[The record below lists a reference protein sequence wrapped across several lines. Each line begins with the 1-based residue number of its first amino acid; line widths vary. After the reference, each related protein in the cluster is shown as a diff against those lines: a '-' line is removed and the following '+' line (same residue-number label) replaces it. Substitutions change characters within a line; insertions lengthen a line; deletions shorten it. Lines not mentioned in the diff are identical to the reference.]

1 MYKIPKRVSVTG
13 ILQSI
18 AENYLKLSKI
28 SSQQLKQQ
36 TFISYQLKRR
46 SMEFLRKNA
55 VKFLEKAEESLG
67 KGEYN
72 FVMFFVEQFFQLS
85 LKYLIAKK
93 YGDFPKTHSLKVLFE
108 LTEDEKL
115 LRFYKDN
122 IDTFRDI
129 ELAYVASRY
138 FDVEYSEK
146 AAENGLKLAK
156 RFAEVTEIA

>member
-1 MYKIPKRVSVTG
+1 M
-13 ILQSI
+13 
-18 AENYLKLSKI
+18 
-28 SSQQLKQQ
+28 
-36 TFISYQLKRR
+36 
-46 SMEFLRKNA
+46 
-55 VKFLEKAEESLG
+55 
-67 KGEYN
+67 
-72 FVMFFVEQFFQLS
+72 
-85 LKYLIAKK
+85 KYLIAKK